1 MSALQL
7 DQFYGSEKFT
17 RWTSISKSVLT
28 DGALYVAETAGAFW
42 LFDSIQSYLDQHQAD
57 WAQTTMVV
65 HDDDSATLTMTN
77 GNDDPLS
84 EWKIPFTDF
93 PEPEIKIWSVRNE
106 LNAHTHMLPSE
117 Y

>member
-7 DQFYGSEKFT
+7 NEFTGSMYFT
-17 RWTSISKSVLT
+17 RWSPITKSVLT
-28 DGALYVAETAGAFW
+28 EGTHYVAETAGAYW

-93 PEPEIKIWSVRNE
+93 PEPKIKIWSVRNE

>member
-7 DQFYGSEKFT
+7 NQFYGSESFT
-17 RWTSISKSVLT
+17 RWSPLTKSVLT
-28 DGALYVAETAGAFW
+28 EGALYVAQTAGAFW
-42 LFDSIQSYLDQHQAD
+42 LFDAIQSHLDETKAD
-57 WAQTTMVV
+57 WAQTVLTV

-77 GNDDPLS
+77 GNDEPLS
-84 EWKIPFTDF
+84 TQRIPFTDF
-93 PEPEIKIWSVRNE
+93 PEPELRIWSVRNE

>member
-7 DQFYGSEKFT
+7 DDFYGSATFT
-17 RWTSISKSVLT
+17 RWSPLTNSVMT
-28 DGALYVAETAGAFW
+28 EGALYVAETAGAYW
-42 LFDSIQSYLDQHQAD
+42 LFDSIQAHLDKHNAD
-57 WAQTTMVV
+57 WTQTTMMV
-65 HDDDSATLTMTN
+65 HEDDSATITMTN
-77 GNDDPLS
+77 GNDEPLS

-106 LNAHTHMLPSE
+106 LGAHTHMLPSE

>member
-7 DQFYGSEKFT
+7 DEFYGSATFT
-17 RWTSISKSVLT
+17 RWSPLTNSVLT
-28 DGALYVAETAGAFW
+28 EGALYVAETAGAFW
-42 LFDSIQSYLDQHQAD
+42 LFDSIQAHLDKHNED
-57 WAQTTMVV
+57 WAQTTMIV
-65 HDDDSATLTMTN
+65 HEDDSATITMTN
-77 GNDDPLS
+77 GDDVPLS
-84 EWKIPFTDF
+84 GWKVPFTDF